1 MYDNYQIVDNRETRR
16 KKPHRRYNGCNR
28 IKDFAKEVRKRR
40 IAKESRKKNR
50 GRWGMKK
57 IEIYFKEELILS
69 TLVEDY
75 QIDTYTNTI
84 EFHSKI
90 KEIEITYSIPV
101 NKEYR
106 IVADI

>member
-1 MYDNYQIVDNRETRR
+1 
-16 KKPHRRYNGCNR
+16 
-28 IKDFAKEVRKRR
+28 
-40 IAKESRKKNR
+40 
-50 GRWGMKK
+50 MKK
-57 IEIYFKEELILS
+57 IEIYFKNELILS
-69 TLVEDY
+69 TLVDDY

-90 KEIEITYSIPV
+90 KEIEVTYSIPV

>member
-1 MYDNYQIVDNRETRR
+1 
-16 KKPHRRYNGCNR
+16 
-28 IKDFAKEVRKRR
+28 
-40 IAKESRKKNR
+40 
-50 GRWGMKK
+50 MKK